1 MPVRM
6 STPLPPTSPIPPT
19 SPPPPLPRISAPR
32 RELLAPVGASYLTP
46 RTRRELLVYG
56 LALLVGVILMPLL
69 VWVVG
74 NRVLGP
80 YTHGPNT
87 HAGPLALLGDFLAGL
102 LHGSAVF
109 WGVALGPLALL
120 LLLRLIVAVVR
131 VIPDRRDD

>member
-6 STPLPPTSPIPPT
+6 STPLPPTSP
-19 SPPPPLPRISAPR
+19 PLPRISAPR
-32 RELLAPVGASYLTP
+32 REQLPPVGASYLTA
-46 RTRRELLVYG
+46 RARRELLVYG
-56 LALLVGVILMPLL
+56 MALLVGVILMPLL

-80 YTHGPNT
+80 YTHGQNT
-87 HAGPLALLGDFLAGL
+87 HGGPLALLGDFLVGL

-131 VIPDRRDD
+131 AIPDGRRD

>member
-1 MPVRM
+1 MPARM
-6 STPLPPTSPIPPT
+6 STPLPPT
-19 SPPPPLPRISAPR
+19 SPPPPLPRITAPR
-32 RELLAPVGASYLTP
+32 REQLPPPGASYLTP
-46 RTRRELLVYG
+46 RARRGLLVYG
-56 LALLVGVILMPLL
+56 VALLVGVILMPLL

-80 YTHGPNT
+80 YTHGQNT
-87 HAGPLALLGDFLAGL
+87 HAGPLALLGDFLVGL

-131 VIPDRRDD
+131 AIPDGRRD